1 VYFLKGV
8 LAVAQATSAPAPK
21 RAGQTSELARAE
33 ARTAYWLLLPTFTI
47 MFLVAIYPL
56 AQVIYLSFTNARFA
70 DPNAETSFVGFSNYR
85 DLLSFTIVEL
95 PQELD
100 DNGQQVI
107 EDGEPQYESAFRTL
121 PREPRR
127 FSPVREFNF
136 GGKHYVL
143 GASNADFI
151 RSVGDTVFV
160 TVIAVALEALLGLAI
175 ALVLS
180 AKFWAR
186 GAMRAAMLVPWAIIT
201 VVSTR
206 IWEWML
212 VSDRKG
218 FFNAFLNRLGLSDG
232 FIDWTGNPAL
242 QVPNIIAMEVWKTTP
257 FMALLLLAGL
267 ATIPGD
273 LYEAAEIDGA
283 SKVQQFFSMTLP
295 LLTPTLAVA
304 LVFRTLDS
312 LRIFEAFQIMYGE
325 SRQSMSSFAYFQLIS
340 AREMGFSSATSVVIF
355 LLLFIFA
362 FLYIRMLKVDTE

>member
-1 VYFLKGV
+1 M
-8 LAVAQATSAPAPK
+8 AQAAPTAPAK
-21 RAGQTSELARAE
+21 KARGGSELARSE
-33 ARTAYWLLLPTFTI
+33 ARAAYWLLLPTFAI
-47 MFLVAIYPL
+47 LFLLAIYPL
-56 AQVIYLSFTNARFA
+56 GQVFYLSFTNARFA
-70 DPNAETSFVGFSNYR
+70 DPGSETSFVGWQNYR
-85 DLLSFTIVEL
+85 DLLSFTVVEL
-95 PQELD
+95 PPELD
-100 DNGQQVI
+100 DNGQQVV
-107 EDGEPQYESAFRTL
+107 EDGEPQYESAFRAL

-127 FSPVREFNF
+127 YSPVWEFGL
-136 GGKHYVL
+136 GGNRYVL
-143 GASNADFI
+143 GAGDADFI
-151 RSVGDTVFV
+151 RAVGDTVFV
-160 TVIAVALEALLGLAI
+160 TVIAVALEAILGLAI
-175 ALVLS
+175 ALVLA

-186 GAMRAAMLVPWAIIT
+186 GAMRAAMLIPWAIIT

-283 SKVQQFFSMTLP
+283 SKLQQFFTMTLP
-295 LLTPTLAVA
+295 LLLPTLAVA

-312 LRIFEAFQIMYGE
+312 LRIFDAFQIMYGE
-325 SRQSMSSFAYFQLIS
+325 SRQSMASFAYFQLIS

-355 LLLFIFA
+355 LVLFIFA
-362 FLYIRMLKVDTE
+362 FLYIRLLKVDTE